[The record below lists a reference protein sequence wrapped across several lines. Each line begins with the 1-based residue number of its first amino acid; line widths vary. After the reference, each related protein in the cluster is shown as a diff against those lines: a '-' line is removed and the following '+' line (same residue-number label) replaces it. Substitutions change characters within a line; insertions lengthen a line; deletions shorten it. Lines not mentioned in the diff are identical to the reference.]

1 MYNIKSVVEK
11 IAGGYQV
18 KQIGIGIVGF
28 GSMGKTHSYVIE
40 NLKYFYNPLGFD
52 ARVVSV
58 ATAHVETARAA
69 ADLIGCEPA
78 SSLDEIIARPDVDV
92 VDICTPN
99 IYHYDMLKKA
109 IAAKK
114 HIYCEKPLCITPEQ
128 ADEVAELAER
138 AGIRAQVVF
147 HNRFFPA
154 MQRAKQLVDEGRLGR
169 ILSFRCCYRHSSATD
184 PDKNAGWKQNR
195 DICGGGVLFDLGS
208 HALDLVYYL
217 CGEYRSVVGRG
228 QIAYPV
234 RRGMDGC
241 EWQTNA
247 DEAFY
252 IIAELECG
260 AVGTVEASKIAVGT
274 NDDLVLEVFGEH
286 GALRF
291 DLMEPNWLYFYD
303 GRREGGDLGGERGF
317 TRIECVGRTPAPG
330 GVFPSVKAP
339 VGWLRGHVGSYYAF
353 LSAVAEGRDCMPSF
367 RDAAHIQ
374 RVMDEAYRSAGM
386 QCAGGK

>member
-1 MYNIKSVVEK
+1 MKEIRV
-11 IAGGYQV
+11 
-18 KQIGIGIVGF
+18 GIIGF
-28 GSMGKTHSYVIE
+28 GSMGKTHSYVLE
-40 NLKYFYNPLGFD
+40 NLKFFYNPLGFLP
-52 ARVVSV
+52 RVVAV
-58 ATAHVETARAA
+58 TTAHAETARKAA
-69 ADLIGCEPA
+69 EFLGCDA
-78 SSLDEIIARPDVDV
+78 ATDEDELIARPDVDV

-99 IYHYDMLKKA
+99 IYHYETLKKA

-114 HIYCEKPLCITPEQ
+114 HIYCEKPLCVAPEQ

-154 MQRAKQLVDEGRLGR
+154 IQRAKQLVGEGRLGR

-184 PDKNAGWKQNR
+184 PAKNAGWKQNR

-228 QIAYPV
+228 QIAFPV
-234 RRGMDGC
+234 RRGMDGG

-252 IIAELECG
+252 IIAELASG

-274 NDDLVLEVFGEH
+274 NDDLVLEVFGEE
-286 GALRF
+286 GAIKF

-303 GRREGGDLGGERGF
+303 GRREGGDLGGERGY

-339 VGWLRGHVGSYYAF
+339 IGWLRGHIGSYYAF
-353 LSAVAEGRDCMPSF
+353 LSAVAEGRECSPSF
-367 RDAAHIQ
+367 REAAHIQ
-374 RVMDEAYRSAGM
+374 RVMAEAYRSAGM
-386 QCAGGK
+386 